1 MDAKLR
7 STFET
12 LGRCSSGCRL
22 GIVGSADCARARG
35 LFFRRF
41 PADASRPPAAA
52 AQHQHAP
59 RTTAA
64 GSSSSSSSSRSSS
77 SGIEKARLLPEGD
90 FASDDDHQ
98 DDTDDCCQRHWDD
111 CGHGGL
117 VRKGFCA
124 FGLFRLGLM
133 VSRSRSG

>member
-1 MDAKLR
+1 MPIIRTPLPLRLPITEGFCMDAKLR

-41 PADASRPPAAA
+41 PADALRPPAAA

-64 GSSSSSSSSRSSS
+64 VSSSSSSSSSSRSSSSS

-90 FASDDDHQ
+90 FASDDIIR
-98 DDTDDCCQRHWDD
+98 TILTTAVSVI
-111 CGHGGL
+111 GMT
-117 VRKGFCA
+117 VA
-124 FGLFRLGLM
+124 M
-133 VSRSRSG
+133 VA

>member
-41 PADASRPPAAA
+41 PADALRPPAAA

-64 GSSSSSSSSRSSS
+64 VSSSSSSSSRSSSSS

-90 FASDDDHQ
+90 FASDDIIR
-98 DDTDDCCQRHWDD
+98 TILTTAVSVI
-111 CGHGGL
+111 GMT
-117 VRKGFCA
+117 VA
-124 FGLFRLGLM
+124 M
-133 VSRSRSG
+133 VA